1 MYYENERKKLDKRAR
16 KIQYDLTDIAEER
29 GYFVNAFGQVEIDE
43 NEINDPIDQHIADA
57 MEQYVDDFEDLLDDS
72 DVVSKKKKIRKM
84 ENNMFDSFFE
94 YE

>member
-43 NEINDPIDQHIADA
+43 NEINDPIDQYSADT